1 MPTIMIRNVGVLD
14 GGSIKH
20 HPGFYFA
27 GNPGDILGPEP
38 DPDAVI
44 DGTDCTIIP
53 GLIDSKIDAGVVPG
67 ILSTCSAYGVTT
79 LIDSSS
85 SCAESQA
92 MRIAAADE
100 PTLPSFLATG
110 SAIVARDT
118 SLPTLSNYGSME
130 VVTTADE
137 AERVVETKLTSS
149 RADFIKVIVDQPGL
163 NANLLSV
170 LVRATHR
177 HGKLAIAHA
186 AQSSSYNLAVDAGF
200 DVLSPVPIDGD
211 IESGVVARI
220 VERGIGIIPTLRF
233 LQQGM
238 PLWKIHNPEYDLS
251 FAFAAV
257 KRLYDAGAIIC
268 AGTSAN
274 TSRLITV
281 PFGQGLHDEL
291 QLLTTAGMSN
301 SDAIRAATC
310 QPTTLFGLRDRGFV
324 RIGYR
329 ADLILVEGNPL
340 DDIRFCSKIRRVWV
354 RGVAISL

>member
-20 HPGFYFA
+20 HPGFYFG

-53 GLIDSKIDAGVVPG
+53 GLIDSKIDAGVMPG

-110 SAIVARDT
+110 SAIVARDS

-186 AQSSSYNLAVDAGF
+186 AQSSSYTLAVDAGF

-257 KRLYDAGAIIC
+257 KRLYNAGAIIC

-301 SDAIRAATC
+301 LDAIRAATC

-340 DDIRFCSKIRRVWV
+340 DDIKFCSKIRRVWI
-354 RGVAISL
+354 RGVPIS